1 MKMKMK
7 NSICMIILSV
17 LTLILCACMGAQ
29 NQNFI
34 QTDADYSD
42 LTIKETTELKYAKNF
57 KIDKCDGDEG
67 YMLITIGKDVY
78 SDDSVND
85 CDRFLYVPENEGV
98 PKNVPDDV
106 TVLKAPLDNT
116 YLVSTSAMDLIVA
129 AGALSDIR
137 LSGTKADN
145 WFVEQASDAMEAGD
159 ILYAGKYSA
168 PDYELIISEE
178 CNLAVENT
186 MIYHNPEVKEK
197 LEEFDIPVIVELSS
211 YEEHPLGRLE
221 WIKLYGALYGRE
233 DEVDEYFNEQVKKIN
248 IIDDDNGDSED
259 NTTAFFYV
267 TASGAVNVRKPN
279 DYISKMI
286 GLAGGK
292 YVFDDMIS
300 EDESA
305 LSTMNMQMED
315 FYSAAKEADYII
327 YNSTIEGELD
337 AKDDLIEISTLF
349 KDFKAYKE
357 GNVYCTQENFFQETT
372 GTCDFILDLY
382 NVYNDTGKDLKYLKK
397 LR

>member
-145 WFVEQASDAMEAGD
+145 YDITLVPGTLNVTKRHAMRWKQE
-159 ILYAGKYSA
+159 IYYMQVNTVHRTMSLLSA
-168 PDYELIISEE
+168 KS
-178 CNLAVENT
+178 
-186 MIYHNPEVKEK
+186 
-197 LEEFDIPVIVELSS
+197 VIWL
-211 YEEHPLGRLE
+211 L
-221 WIKLYGALYGRE
+221 K
-233 DEVDEYFNEQVKKIN
+233 
-248 IIDDDNGDSED
+248 
-259 NTTAFFYV
+259 
-267 TASGAVNVRKPN
+267 
-279 DYISKMI
+279 
-286 GLAGGK
+286 
-292 YVFDDMIS
+292 
-300 EDESA
+300 
-305 LSTMNMQMED
+305 
-315 FYSAAKEADYII
+315 
-327 YNSTIEGELD
+327 
-337 AKDDLIEISTLF
+337 TL
-349 KDFKAYKE
+349 
-357 GNVYCTQENFFQETT
+357 
-372 GTCDFILDLY
+372 
-382 NVYNDTGKDLKYLKK
+382 
-397 LR
+397 